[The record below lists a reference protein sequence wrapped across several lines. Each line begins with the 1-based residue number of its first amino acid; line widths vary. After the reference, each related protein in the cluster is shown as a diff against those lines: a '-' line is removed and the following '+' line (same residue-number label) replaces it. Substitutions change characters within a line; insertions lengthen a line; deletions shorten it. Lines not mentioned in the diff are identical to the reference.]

1 MKTWC
6 SEMRV
11 ECPQYPPLINRY
23 YTYLCQGLFDGK
35 WHQLKLLVRPPQ
47 LSSFL
52 DDRLVRKLS
61 LDPVDPIYINGK
73 TQLSKRP
80 GSDVTVPVSMKSS
93 APFYH
98 RWLLKKKK
106 HKKNQR
112 DFPLPLLQ
120 VDIQKLRVY
129 CDPLQSERET
139 ACEIPSVVS
148 SLFRNSFS
156 PSQPVIIL
164 TPALFPAVLS
174 LRRMTNGY
182 AEHLLICQ

>member
-1 MKTWC
+1 MGNC
-6 SEMRV
+6 LNEDVMFRNESGM
-11 ECPQYPPLINRY
+11 PPVPAVDKPLLIKY

-98 RWLLKKKK
+98 RWLLKKKNT
-106 HKKNQR
+106 KKT
-112 DFPLPLLQ
+112 
-120 VDIQKLRVY
+120 K
-129 CDPLQSERET
+129 
-139 ACEIPSVVS
+139 EIFHFLFSRWT
-148 SLFRNSFS
+148 FRNCVCIVILCRVRERRPVRS
-156 PSQPVIIL
+156 PQ
-164 TPALFPAVLS
+164 
-174 LRRMTNGY
+174 
-182 AEHLLICQ
+182 